1 MLKVLKFGGSSMADA
16 HQFAKVKAI
25 VDSDPSRRVVVVS
38 AAGKRSR
45 DDHKLTDLL
54 YLCYAHL
61 QYGVSCDAV
70 FDMIRSRYLSIR
82 DELHLSTPLE
92 AEFAALREKMDR
104 GISQDELV
112 SRGEYFAARLMA
124 DYLGY
129 DFLDSICW
137 LRFRLDG
144 TVDQPA
150 SYEAL
155 RRTASGRRVETLR
168 LEGGTDW
175 GVPNPYLHQSRG
187 PGTAKMR
194 LVYGSLLEK
203 DETGDVPWLAERW
216 SMDGNDYTFT
226 LFADAQFQDGA
237 PLTTADVAFTLDYYQ
252 EHPPVSNSLGVGDSY
267 LVDHYTVVDEQT
279 ITITVKEANA
289 DTLSNLGSFVI
300 LPKHIWESVD
310 DPNSYTGE
318 GYLTGSGAY
327 ACTAYD
333 GATGSYEFTA
343 FDGWCNGEQAAEKIQ
358 FVPVS
363 DPLLAFE
370 SGEIDITSLPADL
383 MDTYLN
389 DPSIGVVEKAN
400 DMGYKLL
407 INYERCPDFLELA
420 LRQGVYAAIDRQSVV
435 DSVFRGAGTV
445 GSAGYVPQGSLYYNE
460 NVVQYPYDPEAA
472 HAVFAGKGYSVTLLC
487 GDDGDDL
494 AIAEIIRNGLTAA
507 GIEVTVEAHDSAT
520 RDGRINS
527 GDYEFALVGNGG
539 WGNNPPTYMRTL
551 FSDESKFSGT
561 NPHSM
566 GAIGYSNAEMTALA
580 EGQMYETDFDK
591 RVELF
596 QELELLVSWE
606 IPIIVIANQS
616 SYSMYRKDVYDGW
629 MKTYAYQQTEQNR
642 LSYMAR

>member
-129 DFLDSICW
+129 DFLDSTCW

-155 RRTASGRRVETLR
+155 RRTASGRRVETPR

-216 SMDGNDYTFT
+216 SP
-226 LFADAQFQDGA
+226 ASA
-237 PLTTADVAFTLDYYQ
+237 PRWYQ
-252 EHPPVSNSLGVGDSY
+252 R
-267 LVDHYTVVDEQT
+267 
-279 ITITVKEANA
+279 
-289 DTLSNLGSFVI
+289 
-300 LPKHIWESVD
+300 
-310 DPNSYTGE
+310 
-318 GYLTGSGAY
+318 
-327 ACTAYD
+327 
-333 GATGSYEFTA
+333 
-343 FDGWCNGEQAAEKIQ
+343 QA
-358 FVPVS
+358 
-363 DPLLAFE
+363 
-370 SGEIDITSLPADL
+370 
-383 MDTYLN
+383 
-389 DPSIGVVEKAN
+389 
-400 DMGYKLL
+400 
-407 INYERCPDFLELA
+407 
-420 LRQGVYAAIDRQSVV
+420 
-435 DSVFRGAGTV
+435 
-445 GSAGYVPQGSLYYNE
+445 
-460 NVVQYPYDPEAA
+460 
-472 HAVFAGKGYSVTLLC
+472 
-487 GDDGDDL
+487 
-494 AIAEIIRNGLTAA
+494 
-507 GIEVTVEAHDSAT
+507 
-520 RDGRINS
+520 
-527 GDYEFALVGNGG
+527 
-539 WGNNPPTYMRTL
+539 
-551 FSDESKFSGT
+551 
-561 NPHSM
+561 
-566 GAIGYSNAEMTALA
+566 
-580 EGQMYETDFDK
+580 
-591 RVELF
+591 
-596 QELELLVSWE
+596 
-606 IPIIVIANQS
+606 S
-616 SYSMYRKDVYDGW
+616 SRSSS
-629 MKTYAYQQTEQNR
+629 TPFPC
-642 LSYMAR
+642 S